1 MPARKLW
8 PLAASYVGYIVFCN
22 LNLNWN
28 PVGFYQISKIAV
40 APAVLAIEAGY
51 YGKRASSNVVAS
63 IALVC
68 AGVGL
73 ATVTDPQISSNL
85 WGLTAGFGS
94 IAATALYQIWA
105 GARPWAGAGG
115 AGRRRG
121 HGRLAEH
128 RGRLGEVD
136 TALRCAPR
144 GRPGEAPCARWGQ
157 EARGPRP
164 EPRAAAHLPR
174 LQRQAMPRRAGVKQK
189 ELGLGSMQLLH
200 QYVPL
205 AAIILALLV
214 PLFEP
219 MGWVEPTAHTVLGY
233 SMSPGAAAAILAS
246 AVLGLL
252 VNLSTFLVRGAAG
265 GARHR
270 SDPRSAAGVWA
281 GTARPGAARGRLFG
295 RAAARPL
302 EGAGR
307 GRPRRHRLAQPPP
320 HPSSPLPALAE
331 PPCPALPCQVIG
343 ATSSLTYNVV
353 GHVKTVIILSG
364 GVVFFGDSMPPKKVA
379 GICVAMGGIVW

>member
-1 MPARKLW
+1 MLPILGPTVAPIAYGLLNIASATGIVFANKAVFTVFQFHFTYALTLIHTVVTLLGMQGFLRAGIFEVKKVPARKLW

-68 AGVGL
+68 TGVGL

-94 IAATALYQIWA
+94 IAATALYQIW
-105 GARPWAGAGG
+105 
-115 AGRRRG
+115 
-121 HGRLAEH
+121 
-128 RGRLGEVD
+128 
-136 TALRCAPR
+136 
-144 GRPGEAPCARWGQ
+144 
-157 EARGPRP
+157 
-164 EPRAAAHLPR
+164 
-174 LQRQAMPRRAGVKQK
+174 AGVKQK

-219 MGWVEPTAHTVLGY
+219 MGWVEPTAHTILGY
-233 SMSPGAAAAILAS
+233 PMTPGAAAAILAS

-252 VNLSTFLVRGAAG
+252 VNLSTFL
-265 GARHR
+265 
-270 SDPRSAAGVWA
+270 
-281 GTARPGAARGRLFG
+281 
-295 RAAARPL
+295 
-302 EGAGR
+302 
-307 GRPRRHRLAQPPP
+307 
-320 HPSSPLPALAE
+320 
-331 PPCPALPCQVIG
+331 VIG

-379 GICVAMGGIVW
+379 GICVAMGGIVWYSHIKLQEARAIAAAKLTLPDTIPIRAHSSLLQNGFLGSGDRGTPKNL